1 MRRSNAQRAGGWC
14 KPAVTDTRKSSRRSG
29 AELSGAIRT
38 QYGLAVS
45 DDGCPTLLGTRMLV
59 RCRVPVYSNITGIR
73 VVTRYIKSVPSDRDG
88 FFICCG
94 CMGAGLL
101 RIASHK
107 LRERKTTWGVR
118 KTKLPHHF
126 RIRGSETELRSCV
139 VHCRDLRAN
148 GWWHTRAGG
157 SQRGCRKV
165 EKEFEHGQGVLRSG
179 RELGCH

>member
-59 RCRVPVYSNITGIR
+59 RCRVPVYSNIAGIR

-107 LRERKTTWGVR
+107 LRERKTTWGVE
-118 KTKLPHHF
+118 KLNCPTTSASAEAKPGYAVAWH
-126 RIRGSETELRSCV
+126 IV
-139 VHCRDLRAN
+139 VTSAQ
-148 GWWHTRAGG
+148 AGG
-157 SQRGCRKV
+157 GTPVHTGHRGVAER
-165 EKEFEHGQGVLRSG
+165 
-179 RELGCH
+179 